1 MVPIKNVEEIRK
13 GLTPDHQPKTI
24 FWAESEES
32 FDVYSVRVVNEEMV
46 DTLDP
51 HLSDSHDIDPDL
63 YLDLP
68 SEPSLENED
77 RGFQHY
83 FVDKDGLVSET
94 DPSPTLDEESAWI
107 AMAEH
112 FSSPEQQ
119 FHSLNLL

>member
-1 MVPIKNVEEIRK
+1 MASIKNVEKIRK
-13 GLTPDHQPKTI
+13 GLTPDHQPKKI

-32 FDVYSVRVVNEEMV
+32 FEVYSVSVVNGEML

-83 FVDKDGLVSET
+83 FVDKNGLVSET
-94 DPSPTLDEESAWI
+94 DPSPILDEGSAWI

-112 FSSPEQQ
+112 LSSPEQQ
-119 FHSLNLL
+119 SRSLNLL